1 MVIGQT
7 GVGYAVVLIA
17 FYTDFFYNVII
28 AWSFYYFFASF
39 TLNLPWTTCNN
50 SWNTPN
56 CYDGDLRT
64 DPLFNDSAGQTVVLD
79 GIEGLTNSWTMTNI
93 TSAAVGGAT
102 VAILT
107 SPSNVTGN
115 ITIGGTSP
123 ALEYF
128 E

>member
-1 MVIGQT
+1 M
-7 GVGYAVVLIA
+7 GYAVVLIA

-39 TLNLPWTTCNN
+39 TLNLPWTSCNN
-50 SWNTPN
+50 SWNTPA

-64 DPLFNDSAGQTVVLD
+64 DPLFNDSAGQTIVFD
-79 GIEGLTNSWTMTNI
+79 GITNI
-93 TSAAVGGAT
+93 WTTTNVSSAAAGSAT
-102 VAILT
+102 VNFLT
-107 SPSNVTGN
+107 SPSSVSEN

>member
-1 MVIGQT
+1 M
-7 GVGYAVVLIA
+7 GYAVVLIA

-39 TLNLPWTTCNN
+39 TLNLPWTSCNN
-50 SWNTPN
+50 SWNTPS

-64 DPLFNDSAGQTVVLD
+64 DPLFNDSAGQTTVLLD
-79 GIEGLTNSWTMTNI
+79 GSDIWTLTNV
-93 TSAAVGGAT
+93 TSAAAGGAT
-102 VAILT
+102 VALLT
-107 SPSNVTGN
+107 SSNNVTQN
-115 ITIGGTSP
+115 VTIGGTSP